1 MTKASFL
8 PLKTPAGV
16 LTHHPCSASEKL
28 FQWPLFIFS
37 VPLKKKKKKWQ
48 CSTLNLLKLYLE
60 IRPRHM
66 YYFLKKDLACILL
79 TNKTEQIIRAN
90 DNSK

>member
-37 VPLKKKKKKWQ
+37 VPLKKKKKMAV
-48 CSTLNLLKLYLE
+48 LNFKPFE
-60 IRPRHM
+60 IVSG
-66 YYFLKKDLACILL
+66 
-79 TNKTEQIIRAN
+79 NKA
-90 DNSK
+90 